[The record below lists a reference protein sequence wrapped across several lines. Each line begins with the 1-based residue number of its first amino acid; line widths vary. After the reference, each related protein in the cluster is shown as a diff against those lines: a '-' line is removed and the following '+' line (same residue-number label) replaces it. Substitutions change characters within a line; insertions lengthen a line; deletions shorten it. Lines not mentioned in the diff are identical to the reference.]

1 VCVLCMTAHYV
12 YCLRCYTHEFLKDF
26 FLSTGQLQVC
36 LNSLR
41 SMIMYVSLCVCMYMC
56 ACVCVSKKFL

>member
-1 VCVLCMTAHYV
+1 VFVLCMTAHYV

-26 FLSTGQLQVC
+26 FLSAA
-36 LNSLR
+36 SSMFKFLR